1 MMRGRIV
8 LFIVLAVAT
17 ALAAAYLG
25 LSAGAPKAAGKPPA
39 AATASSPAGS
49 TPNRAPGPGPARS
62 PAAPAPQAGQK
73 MSSPAAS
80 PPKAPKPKAPKPK
93 APKPKA
99 PKPKAPKPKA
109 PKPKAPKPKAC
120 SSTAAAQPP
129 AFTTLSDPPP
139 PSATGPVHFGQVS
152 ATSSQSSPPLDIS
165 PDYRALTMNFSKIEI
180 TTWKG
185 SECDVTRSLSMTLPV
200 TGTARAGTLDFG
212 VSGFAVADQGASA
225 QLTVRGNGQ
234 VKVQRFP
241 AGFEH
246 SYVVKLEF
254 PVTPGATYTLSV
266 QLEVHQ
272 NPGTGGAVYLNTSA
286 IDSQVT

>member
-25 LSAGAPKAAGKPPA
+25 LSAGAPKAADKPPP

-93 APKPKA
+93 A
-99 PKPKAPKPKA
+99 
-109 PKPKAPKPKAC
+109 C

-129 AFTTLSDPPP
+129 ASTTLSDPPP

-152 ATSSQSSPPLDIS
+152 ATSFDDGADLDIS
-165 PDYRALTMNFSKIEI
+165 PDYQALTMVFSKFVL
-180 TTWKG
+180 TSGKG
-185 SECDVTRSLSMTLPV
+185 LGECDVARSLSMTLPV
-200 TGTARAGTLDFG
+200 TGTARAGTLYFY
-212 VSGFAVADQGASA
+212 VQGFAVADQGASA

-241 AGFEH
+241 AGWEDD
-246 SYVVKLEF
+246 YVLELQF

-272 NPGTGGAVYLNTSA
+272 NPDTGGNVYLNMSA
-286 IDSQVT
+286 IDSRVT